1 MADSPLASVRPRRC
15 LENWVAGFILTA
27 AGQLILVA
35 LGPLSRAAQSQGG
48 SAGPWG
54 IALLSSDSFYYLSA
68 SDSASLLPNVPINR
82 VALPIILQFGSVL
95 GSAEVF
101 GVLVNALAFIV
112 AGAALYDLGRRL
124 GKSRLSGGLCAAAV
138 LVNPLTAQ
146 WVRFVLTEA
155 LMYALVVLLVWGVER
170 YSRQGAI
177 SGSVVAITATTSAA
191 LLRPNGA
198 LLVASAVTL
207 LMLLRTTDNANRFK
221 PLRTTLLVLMWP
233 TTVAVMLI
241 TSNASEGNEHEVSNV
256 IINLLYDGVVVEGS
270 PDVIVRTTMPPPDSP
285 RDASMAA
292 ALRYVIQ
299 HPVDVM
305 RLAVLRV
312 GYETFQLRPHYPRA
326 INILLGIGFSFFL
339 LFASV
344 GAWQT
349 QAHTIRLA
357 TIVIT
362 APQLMLVA
370 STFAVPESRYAWTY
384 LVPLAV
390 WVGTGAEHV
399 VMRLFARDLMTP

>member
-1 MADSPLASVRPRRC
+1 MAGSALAAVRPRRC
-15 LENWVAGFILTA
+15 LENWLAGFLLTA

-35 LGPLSRAAQSQGG
+35 LGPLSRAARAQGG
-48 SAGPWG
+48 STGPWG
-54 IALLSSDSFYYLSA
+54 IALLSSDSFYYLTA

-82 VALPIILQFGSVL
+82 VVLPIILQFGSVM

-170 YSRQGAI
+170 FSRQSSV
-177 SGSVVAITATTSAA
+177 SGYVVAIAAPTIAA

-207 LMLLRTTDNANRFK
+207 LMLLRIKDRAERLR
-221 PLRTTLLVLMWP
+221 PLRTMMLVLIWP
-233 TTVAVMLI
+233 ATVAVMLV
-241 TSNASEGNEHEVSNV
+241 TSNASQGSGHEVSNV
-256 IINLLYDGVVVEGS
+256 IIDLLYDGVVVEGS
-270 PDVIVRTTMPPPDSP
+270 PDVIVRTPMPPPDSP
-285 RDASMAA
+285 RDASMTA
-292 ALRYVIQ
+292 ALRYVVQ
-299 HPVDVM
+299 HPFDVM
-305 RLAVLRV
+305 RLAALRV
-312 GYETFQLRPHYPRA
+312 VYETFQLRPHYPRA
-326 INILLGIGFSFFL
+326 INIVLGLGFGSFL
-339 LFASV
+339 LLASV
-344 GAWQT
+344 GARKT
-349 QAHTIRLA
+349 QARVIRLA
-357 TIVIT
+357 TIVIA
-362 APQLMLVA
+362 APQLVLVA
-370 STFAVPESRYAWTY
+370 ATFAVPESRYGWTY

-390 WVGTGAEHV
+390 WVGAGAEHV
-399 VMRLFARDLMTP
+399 VMRLFARVSTNP